1 MRGRDACAV
10 STLRLILAA
19 IKDRDIAARPAGHT
33 EGIADEEILDLLQ
46 KLIRLREESIVLYE
60 QGGRL
65 ELAELEPRELE
76 VIRTFLLKK
85 RDEGALGEPV
95 REVVVAIGALRLND
109 LDRWILRL
117 RTP

>member
-46 KLIRLREESIVLYE
+46 KMIRQREESIVLYE

-65 ELAELEPRELE
+65 ELAELEAREIE
-76 VIRTFLLKK
+76 VIRTFLPKQL
-85 RDEGALGEPV
+85 DEGEHGEAV
-95 REVVVAIGALRLND
+95 SENGRAACRERVCQYV
-109 LDRWILRL
+109 
-117 RTP
+117 

>member
-1 MRGRDACAV
+1 MRTQLNEALKTAMRGRDACAV

-46 KLIRLREESIVLYE
+46 KMIRQREESIVLYE

-65 ELAELEPRELE
+65 ELRSEEHTSELQSLMRITYAVFCLN
-76 VIRTFLLKK
+76 KK
-85 RDEGALGEPV
+85 KQ
-95 REVVVAIGALRLND
+95 
-109 LDRWILRL
+109 
-117 RTP
+117 T